1 MNVYIIGVGPG
12 NGRYLIKESEE
23 KIENAD
29 IIIGAKRLIKPYCN
43 KKTFAAITPFDII
56 SIIKSNNQCE
66 NIAVLMSGDASFY
79 SGTKKLVL
87 ELEKEKI
94 KYNILPGISSV
105 SYMSAKTGV
114 PLDEAGF
121 FKSAWKKNEHYG
133 HNSFIKIY
141 IHFNTVRLRHNM
153 SETPKNWIWRI

>member
-66 NIAVLMSGDASFY
+66 NIAVSLNSR
-79 SGTKKLVL
+79 
-87 ELEKEKI
+87 
-94 KYNILPGISSV
+94 ISIHKVSV
-105 SYMSAKTGV
+105 
-114 PLDEAGF
+114 
-121 FKSAWKKNEHYG
+121 
-133 HNSFIKIY
+133 
-141 IHFNTVRLRHNM
+141 
-153 SETPKNWIWRI
+153 

>member
-56 SIIKSNNQCE
+56 SIIKSNNQSE
-66 NIAVLMSGDASFY
+66 KY
-79 SGTKKLVL
+79 SGAYVGRCIVL
-87 ELEKEKI
+87 QRNEK
-94 KYNILPGISSV
+94 
-105 SYMSAKTGV
+105 
-114 PLDEAGF
+114 AGF
-121 FKSAWKKNEHYG
+121 GIRKRKN
-133 HNSFIKIY
+133 
-141 IHFNTVRLRHNM
+141 
-153 SETPKNWIWRI
+153 

>member
-87 ELEKEKI
+87 KLEKEKI
-94 KYNILPGISSV
+94 K
-105 SYMSAKTGV
+105 
-114 PLDEAGF
+114 
-121 FKSAWKKNEHYG
+121 
-133 HNSFIKIY
+133 
-141 IHFNTVRLRHNM
+141 
-153 SETPKNWIWRI
+153 

>member
-12 NGRYLIKESEE
+12 NGQYLIKESEE

-105 SYMSAKTGV
+105 SYMSAK
-114 PLDEAGF
+114 
-121 FKSAWKKNEHYG
+121 KKNEHYG

>member
-94 KYNILPGISSV
+94 NNMFASVGGIKNARKFAKEKNKRRYN
-105 SYMSAKTGV
+105 
-114 PLDEAGF
+114 
-121 FKSAWKKNEHYG
+121 
-133 HNSFIKIY
+133 
-141 IHFNTVRLRHNM
+141 
-153 SETPKNWIWRI
+153 